1 MLKEVGVRRE
11 LEVSRWESGQVSRCV
26 ALALSPAHPVAK
38 VTKFSAH
45 FARLGASKCALDYT
59 FQFA

>member
-1 MLKEVGVRRE
+1 MRRE

-26 ALALSPAHPVAK
+26 ALALSPAHPVAE